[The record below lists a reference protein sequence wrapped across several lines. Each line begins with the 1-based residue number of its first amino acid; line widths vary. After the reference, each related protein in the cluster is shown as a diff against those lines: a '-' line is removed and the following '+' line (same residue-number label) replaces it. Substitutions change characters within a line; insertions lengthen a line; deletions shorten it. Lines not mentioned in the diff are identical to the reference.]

1 MSFLLLQTRG
11 SKLKTKRSI
20 LFCDPQ
26 VVSHG
31 AKRLGGLDS
40 FRFKDRLKELSV
52 CSTTEKSLLI
62 MWNYLQQRKTEEE
75 KKQVEETYKRISP
88 FLLP

>member
-1 MSFLLLQTRG
+1 MDPN
-11 SKLKTKRSI
+11 LKQREVSYSVI
-20 LFCDPQ
+20 LRWCLM
-26 VVSHG
+26 G
-31 AKRLGGLDS
+31 LKLGGLDS
-40 FRFKDRLKELSV
+40 FRFKDRLKELTV

-75 KKQVEETYKRISP
+75 KKKVEKTHKRISP